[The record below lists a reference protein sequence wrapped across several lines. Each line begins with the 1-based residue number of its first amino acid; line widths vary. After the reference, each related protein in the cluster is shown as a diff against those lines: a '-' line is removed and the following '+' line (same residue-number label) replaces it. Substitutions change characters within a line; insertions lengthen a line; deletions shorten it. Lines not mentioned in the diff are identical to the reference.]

1 MSGQIDWGRPV
12 QRIVSKDNPTFKA
25 LRALGNELAEI
36 RAQRSAVL
44 AGAHLIQSCLQS
56 GHTLRQVLLAPSAAG
71 NAEVGG
77 LLAAL
82 SNVPALELAEALFK
96 EVVQLVTPTG
106 IAAVIDLPAIADDQ
120 PVGDAVLLDAIQD
133 AGNVGTLLRTA
144 AAAGFND
151 VILGNGCAGAWTA
164 KVLRAAQGAH
174 FSLRIR
180 EQVDLP
186 VWIRHCQQPV
196 LGAVAAEGTS
206 LYQIS
211 LLEPHIWVFGNEGA
225 GISPAVETTLRQRV
239 TISMAEGSESLNV
252 SAAAA
257 VCLFEARRQRLA
269 V

>member
-1 MSGQIDWGRPV
+1 MSGEIDWGRPV
-12 QRIVSKDNPTFKA
+12 QRIVSRDNPTFKA
-25 LRALGNELAEI
+25 LRTLGSDLGKI
-36 RAQRSAVL
+36 RTQRRAIL
-44 AGAHLIQSCLQS
+44 AGTHLIQSCLQA
-56 GHTLRQVLLAPSAAG
+56 GHSLRQVLLAPTAAG
-71 NAEVGG
+71 NAEVGD
-77 LLAAL
+77 LLARL
-82 SNVPALELAEALFK
+82 QSEPVLELTESLFK
-96 EVVQLVTPTG
+96 EIVQLVTPTG
-106 IAAVIDLPAIADDQ
+106 VAAVIDLPVFADDL
-120 PVGDAVLLDAIQD
+120 PVVDAVLLDAVQD

-144 AAAGFND
+144 AAAGIVD

-186 VWIRHCQQPV
+186 VWIRHCQLPV
-196 LGAVAAEGTS
+196 LGAVASGGTS

-225 GISPAVETTLRQRV
+225 GISPAVEANLRRRV
-239 TISMAEGSESLNV
+239 TISLAEGAESLNV

-257 VCLFEARRQRLA
+257 VCLFEARRQRMA